1 VLIAT
6 TLWWV
11 TPELVD
17 ALDARLGA
25 PVDSYLNGSQT
36 WFTSEEPVLEW
47 RLHPVEGFA
56 QPRGLSHYD
65 LWERVV
71 DELHAKGDPDALALG
86 EETRALASLWEGL
99 ECFPAYGD
107 DLEPATVS
115 RRAIEL
121 LDRAP
126 DLSGLVDHEKVGDE
140 WERTRGEA
148 SIVRLLATQLES

>member
-17 ALDARLGA
+17 ALDTRFGA

-36 WFTSEEPVLEW
+36 WFTGEDQTLEW
-47 RLHPVEGFA
+47 RLHPVAAFRA
-56 QPRGLSHYD
+56 PRGLTHYD

-71 DELHAKGDPDALALG
+71 DELHAGRDPDALVLG
-86 EETRALASLWEGL
+86 EETRPLASVWDGL

-107 DLEPATVS
+107 DLEPATVA
-115 RRAIEL
+115 RRAGEL
-121 LDRAP
+121 LGFAP
-126 DLSGLVDHEKVGDE
+126 DLAGLVDHDRVGDR
-140 WERTRGEA
+140 WETTRGTV
-148 SIVRLLATQLES
+148 SIVRLLADQLER

>member
-11 TPELVD
+11 TPELVG
-17 ALDARLGA
+17 ALDARLGP

-36 WFTSEEPVLEW
+36 WFTGEEPILEV
-47 RLHPVEGFA
+47 RLHPAAGFR

-71 DELHAKGDPDALALG
+71 DELHAGRDPDALVLGDDTVALG
-86 EETRALASLWEGL
+86 SLWEGL

-107 DLEPATVS
+107 DLEPATVA
-115 RRAIEL
+115 RRALDL
-121 LDRAP
+121 LERAP
-126 DLSGLVDHEKVGDE
+126 DLSGLVDHEKVADE
-140 WERTRGEA
+140 WERSQGA
-148 SIVRLLATQLES
+148 VSIVKLLAAQLES